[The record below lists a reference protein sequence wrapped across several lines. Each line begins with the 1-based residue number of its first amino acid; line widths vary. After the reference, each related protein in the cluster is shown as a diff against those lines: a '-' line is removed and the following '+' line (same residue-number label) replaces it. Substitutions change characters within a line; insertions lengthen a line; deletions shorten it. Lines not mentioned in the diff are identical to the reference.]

1 MPGASGA
8 LTYIA
13 GFGVIA
19 LMILWRAEG
28 LKLGGLVIGG
38 FVGAMLIAAALTWLL
53 LKSAGALRTH
63 GVTWR
68 YGIAN
73 LRRRPLGTVV
83 QVIALGIGMMALL
96 VLSLVRQ
103 DLLYT
108 WRTSLP
114 PDAPNRFIVNIQPD
128 QVQPLRAFFDRHNV
142 RQPELYPMVRARLV
156 QINDRRI
163 SSANYPEERARRLI
177 DREFNLSWAAQMQS
191 DNRLTAGRWWSGT
204 APGPQFSVEDGI
216 AETLGIHLDD
226 VLTFDIAGEAVSA
239 RVTSLRKVDW
249 DSFNVNFF
257 VVGPPGMLEQHP
269 ATFVTSFYL
278 PPANSMLLASLVR
291 EFPNVLLI
299 DVAQVMSQVQTMM
312 DHVARAVQFI
322 FLFTLLAGLTVLY
335 AAIASTQDERLYQ
348 ATIMRTLG
356 ASRAQLRRAIVAEF
370 AVLGLL
376 AGILAAAGAS
386 ALSYVIA
393 TKILNLPYTFSSS
406 VWLVGALAGSAGI
419 ALAGYAGTRTVL
431 NVAPLKAM
439 RQIG

>member
-1 MPGASGA
+1 
-8 LTYIA
+8 
-13 GFGVIA
+13 
-19 LMILWRAEG
+19 
-28 LKLGGLVIGG
+28 
-38 FVGAMLIAAALTWLL
+38 
-53 LKSAGALRTH
+53 
-63 GVTWR
+63 
-68 YGIAN
+68 
-73 LRRRPLGTVV
+73 
-83 QVIALGIGMMALL
+83 MMALL

-114 PDAPNRFIVNIQPD
+114 PDAPNRFIVNIQPE

-142 RQPELYPMVRARLV
+142 RQPELYPMIRARLV

-278 PPANSMLLASLVR
+278 PPANSILLASLVR

-312 DHVARAVQFI
+312 DQVARAVQFI

-419 ALAGYAGTRTVL
+419 ALAGYAGTRAVL